1 MTSFFSLK
9 LGTEIKQ
16 HMEKIVIAGGSGLIG
31 TGLANHLRKA
41 GHEVWILTRK
51 KSDLSRFFLNWNP
64 ETKTIDSSAIENTSV
79 LINLSGAE
87 LAAKRWTKSRIQELY
102 DSRVNTTNFL
112 FESFKES
119 PDLKQFVSASGA
131 VAYGFEHPEKIYKE
145 SDSFGKDL
153 ISDITRKWEKAA
165 DQFASICTV
174 SKIRIA
180 VVLSESGGALE
191 KLASPIKKGFG
202 AVLASGEQAIPW
214 IYCEDLYSI
223 FELVI
228 TNKLAGAYHASAG
241 NTTNKELTQLIAKS
255 LKKRLLPAVPRFVVR
270 LLFGKLATMLVD
282 GNSVS
287 NEKIRS
293 EGFSFQYGNLNSTI
307 QRIFG

>member
-1 MTSFFSLK
+1 MPPFFSLK
-9 LGTEIKQ
+9 LDSEIKQ
-16 HMEKIVIAGGSGLIG
+16 YMEKIVIAGGSGLIG

-41 GHEVWILTRK
+41 GYEVWILTRK
-51 KSDLSRFFLNWNP
+51 ASDLSRFFLNWNP
-64 ETKTIDSSAIENTSV
+64 ETKTIDPLAIENTSV

-87 LAAKRWTKSRIQELY
+87 LAAKRWTKSRIRELY
-102 DSRVNTTNFL
+102 DSRVNTTGFL
-112 FESFKES
+112 FESFRES
-119 PDLKQFVSASGA
+119 AHLKQFVSASGA
-131 VAYGFEHPEKIYKE
+131 VAYGFEHPEKVYKE
-145 SDSFGKDL
+145 SDSFGNDL

-165 DQFASICTV
+165 DRFSTICTV
-174 SKIRIA
+174 SKVRIS
-180 VVLSESGGALE
+180 VVLSESGGALQ

-228 TNKLAGAYHASAG
+228 TNRLEGAYHASAG
-241 NTTNKELTQLIAKS
+241 NTTNKELTKLIANS
-255 LKKRLLPAVPRFVVR
+255 LKKRLLPAVPRFMVR
-270 LLFGKLATMLVD
+270 LLFGKMATMLVD
-282 GNSVS
+282 GNAVS